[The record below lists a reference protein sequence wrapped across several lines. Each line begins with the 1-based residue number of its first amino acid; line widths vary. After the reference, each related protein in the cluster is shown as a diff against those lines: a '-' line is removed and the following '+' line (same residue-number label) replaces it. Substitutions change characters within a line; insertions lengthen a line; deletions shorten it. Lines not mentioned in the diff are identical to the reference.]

1 MSNRNL
7 VLFGIL
13 KTKKEVYKLTKERI
27 SIGRNRTSQ
36 IVISNNTVSKD
47 HAIIE
52 FDSDNN
58 AVIKDLNS
66 SNGTYVNGQR
76 LKFMPMRLKTGDKI
90 TFGKYDIEYTFEAF
104 NINGESKTEPD
115 MNNQYIING
124 NSFNNINNSLNNINN
139 NLNNNLTSNENNKI
153 IYDKKINLVNENEIS
168 FARMNHFQNNNTYN
182 NFNENNNTNMNNNN
196 NIKND
201 ENLNN
206 NTNNLEKSL
215 QNKIEDLEKKN
226 IDTENE
232 KENLAKKNA
241 ELNEDLNK
249 KINELK
255 KMTNLFDEL
264 NEEYSKL
271 NSKHNALMVYASDIQ
286 KKLDLANIE
295 ISQIKKKAYDNEE
308 IDKIINEKENII
320 SILQNEVNYYKK
332 LCGKKINL
340 NYNTFPMSDFNN
352 NNININQK
360 LDSLIDKYI
369 TENKKLKNQN
379 ELYAKKIKQY
389 QKKDF
394 ENKLNKNIDFSQ
406 FETQINYQIDNFN
419 SIIKE
424 YNERLSES
432 LNKISELFEDSKKE
446 EAAKYLVE
454 QINNY
459 MQENQRLIS
468 ENAKL
473 NTQIIEY
480 QEQLNSYNNI
490 NLNMNKINNIKISED
505 NEDNVS
511 DNEIENLKN
520 KIDELENIITKFK
533 GGNNNN
539 LNEYGINNGD
549 NRIENIN
556 IREAFVNMLNELK
569 EKDKVINELQNKLK
583 DNIMNENNNYDYI
596 NSKINTIEQNQ
607 NKSFHLIFK
616 YTNI

>member
-115 MNNQYIING
+115 MNNQYMING

-168 FARMNHFQNNNTYN
+168 FARMNHFQNNNNYN
-182 NFNENNNTNMNNNN
+182 TFNENNNTNMNNNN

-232 KENLAKKNA
+232 KENLAKKND

-255 KMTNLFDEL
+255 KMTNLYDEL

-607 NKSFHLIFK
+607 NK
-616 YTNI
+616 

>member
-115 MNNQYIING
+115 MNNQYMING

-182 NFNENNNTNMNNNN
+182 TFNENNNTNMNNNN

-340 NYNTFPMSDFNN
+340 NYNNFPMSDFNN
-352 NNININQK
+352 NNITNNQK

-607 NKSFHLIFK
+607 NK
-616 YTNI
+616 

>member
-115 MNNQYIING
+115 MNNQYMING

-168 FARMNHFQNNNTYN
+168 FARMNHFQNNNNYN
-182 NFNENNNTNMNNNN
+182 TFNENNNTNMNNNN

-340 NYNTFPMSDFNN
+340 NYNNFPMSDFNN
-352 NNININQK
+352 NNITNNQK

-607 NKSFHLIFK
+607 NK
-616 YTNI
+616 